1 MLRLAAIALLMLMGA
16 GIAVVAAADLA
27 KVPDTATAQ
36 LDPQVRAVLD
46 AARERF
52 QTIGDSSPDQA
63 TLAQA
68 YADWADHLHAHQQIA
83 SARVAYQNALQLLP
97 DNFDW
102 RYGLT
107 LLELG
112 AGADEAALGQLN
124 QALLLNPQYPAAWI
138 RRGDLH
144 LNRGEL
150 AAAGAD
156 YQQALK
162 LAPDSAAA
170 HAGLGQ
176 LASQNG
182 DPAEAARQLEIALAA
197 QPQATRLRSA
207 LALAYRSLG
216 QIDQAREQL
225 ASRGDQPVRIDDP
238 VFERIAALARNA
250 VAYFEQA
257 RAMAN
262 AGRGSEALALL
273 AKAVELAPEDSSYL
287 RAYGEQLIELGRGA
301 EARTALQNAWN
312 IAPDNATIAQLLA
325 RLDQADGQPSAAVER
340 YGSALKLDPERDD
353 IRVELAHL
361 AMRMQQYA
369 LAAEHF
375 GTLSTG
381 TDPKARS
388 YALYWLGLANAQLA
402 RCAAADQPLYEVL
415 ELSKGRDGWAMLAL
429 ARVRAICADTGAEA
443 LQQAVGWAE
452 LLHRQHAG
460 PETAETLAMIRAA
473 QGRFAEAQQLQ
484 SEAIA
489 HARAASY
496 SAELIEWMQAA
507 LTRFSQSRRAEQ
519 AFAPDSPLLRES

>member
-1 MLRLAAIALLMLMGA
+1 MRHRLAIAMLVLFCA
-16 GIAVVAAADLA
+16 CTVALEAAEPVQ
-27 KVPDTATAQ
+27 VPEAATGQ
-36 LDPQVRAVLD
+36 LDPQVKAVLD

-52 QTIGDSSPDQA
+52 QTTQASSPDQT

-68 YADWADHLHAHQQIA
+68 YADWADVLHAHEQIGA
-83 SARVAYQNALQLLP
+83 ARVAYQNALQLQP
-97 DNFDW
+97 DQFEW
-102 RYGLT
+102 CYALA

-112 AGADEAALGQLN
+112 AGAGEAALAQLN
-124 QALLLNPQYPAAWI
+124 AALSLNPEYSAAWI

-150 AAAGAD
+150 DSARDD

-162 LAPDSAAA
+162 RVPDSAAA

-176 LASQNG
+176 LASQAG
-182 DPAEAARQLEIALAA
+182 DAAEAARRFESALAT

-216 QIDQAREQL
+216 QIEQARTQL
-225 ASRGDQPVRIDDP
+225 AARGDQPVRIADP
-238 VFERIAALARNA
+238 IFERIAALARNA
-250 VAYFEQA
+250 VAFYEQA

-262 AGRGSEALALL
+262 AGRGNEALALL
-273 AKAVELAPEDSSYL
+273 ARAVELAPEDSSYL

-301 EARTALQNAWN
+301 EARTALQKAWN
-312 IAPDNATIAQLLA
+312 IAPDNATVAQLLA
-325 RLDQADGQPSAAVER
+325 RLDLADGQPSAAAER
-340 YGSALKLDPERDD
+340 YQSALELDPARDD

-361 AMRMQQYA
+361 AMRMQQYG

-375 GTLSTG
+375 GTLSTR

-402 RCAAADQPLYEVL
+402 RCAAANRPLSDVL

-429 ARVRAICADTGAEA
+429 ARVRAICPDTGAEA
-443 LQQAVGWAE
+443 LQQATGWAE

-484 SEAIA
+484 TEAIA